1 MGDYMPTSLKGTKN
15 GLFITVVVMVFLF
28 FAQKGYGSQHVIS
41 EVLRIDNSTGLSS
54 QKVYSL
60 AEDASGAIWISTKS
74 GVDRY
79 NGRILKNY
87 SLESNSFYGD
97 RAGRIIRLY
106 HNEGDLYAYESTG
119 KIHKY
124 SPVYDSFIL
133 TSNLSDLSHG
143 DVVLN
148 KMLVNNDG
156 SKLYATNNGLFK
168 YVSDKDYRPILP
180 GSAVNDII
188 IAKGYLFAATSS
200 GLKFMR
206 NDHAVKDVG
215 LLKDTNIQSLYF
227 DEASDALYIG
237 AFNKGLYMLNLSD
250 FNVVQIHTTN
260 SLLQKPIRSIVKL
273 SPERLAIGID
283 GSGVLAYNAKDNSLT
298 TFVNTELAP
307 EFSFTGNGIYA
318 LLNDGNGNLWIG
330 SYTGGVTMVSL
341 SQSPIQIITHI
352 KDNPNSL
359 VNNNV
364 NYIIESTDGNIWY
377 ATDRGISI
385 YNPRTGIWRNSL
397 SGIVVVSLC
406 EDGNGNVLAGCYGD
420 GVYRM
425 DLSGNI
431 KGHWT
436 QSDGALSSNYIFAI
450 QTDCHGKIWV
460 GSPHGCLVA
469 LNSDGSLYH
478 RFEIDGVMSIS
489 VVDEKRIGV
498 ATGNGFYI
506 IDADTNSYNWYANFQ
521 EQSEHDVSAYI
532 IPMMFTKGTTVWL
545 GTEGGGL
552 NLYDYKNRKII
563 REIKM
568 SDGLPSNDIYG
579 LVHDDKGRLW
589 ASTGNGLAIIGDSTV
604 SSLNFINGIAREYNK
619 SSILRTS
626 NGDLIFGS
634 TAGAV
639 RLSPDKISVAE
650 YSAPLRIS
658 RFTIDGISE
667 EESAKIIP
675 ELFEMLQNRNIVLS
689 ASHNSFDVDFEAINI
704 DYRNDIAY
712 QYILEG
718 YDHDWSEMTMDG
730 TARFRNVPPGNY
742 TLKIKALRKSDGRVI
757 DETSIDITVEEP
769 WWNTIWAR
777 ICYLAIIAF
786 IIYFIIRY
794 KWYQLRKEHD
804 EDKIRFFINTAHDI
818 RTPLSLVMSPI
829 EELKTQNGLSEKA
842 KYLLDVAGA
851 NIRKL
856 NAVTAQLLDFEKIDS
871 RKAKVNIEPIN
882 LNYLLS
888 EELSCFNNVG
898 EKRGITLHLQVPD
911 EQVVVSADRH
921 LLELMLDNLMSNACK
936 YTNQGGK
943 VEVSLTAN
951 KSKAVIRI
959 TDNGIGIPEK
969 EQKNI
974 FTNVYRAENAR
985 ASQETGNGFGLLQV
999 KRIVEMLNGNI
1010 GFTSKENAGTTFTI
1024 SFKRIYDEPVIH
1036 WNPNN
1041 LNEALNEIRIPSPVV
1056 SAVSESKDETLLI
1069 VEDNDDLRNYLTA
1082 TFSVEYNVVSTIS
1095 AEDALRFLENH
1106 YPDIIISDVMMPG
1119 LQGDELCSMI
1129 KNNPD
1134 TAGIPV
1140 ILLTAKTTHDAIVN
1154 GIEKGAD
1161 DYIAKPFSLDILK
1174 SKVRGML
1181 HNRKRIREYLMRLAL
1196 MGAEGDVVE
1205 VKTIPQIVEEPTLT
1219 EGNRTSEMPASDKAF
1234 VDKAVDIIIANMS
1247 NTEFD
1252 IEHLCREMAMSRTL
1266 FFGRLKSLIGKA
1278 PQEFIRILKLERA
1291 AELLKQNMPVAEV
1304 AVVTGFANSK
1314 YFSTIFKKHFGVSPS
1329 KFCEQN

>member
-1 MGDYMPTSLKGTKN
+1 MTKYILSGAGLRKG
-15 GLFITVVVMVFLF
+15 LVIAISITALLILS
-28 FAQKGYGSQHVIS
+28 QKSHGTQHGIS
-41 EVLRIDNSTGLSS
+41 EVLRIDNASGLSS
-54 QKVYSL
+54 QKVYSFV
-60 AEDASGAIWISTKS
+60 EDGNGAIWISTKS

-79 NGRILKNY
+79 NGRILRNY
-87 SLESNSFYGD
+87 SLESNSFSGD

-106 HNEGDLYAYESTG
+106 LNAGDLYAYENTG
-119 KIHKY
+119 KVHRY
-124 SPVYDSFIL
+124 SPIYDSFTL
-133 TSNLSDLSHG
+133 ASNLSDFSQG

-156 SKLYATNNGLFK
+156 SILYATNGGLFR

-180 GSAVNDII
+180 GVEVNDII
-188 IAKGYLFAATSS
+188 VARDYLFVATSS
-200 GLKFMR
+200 GLMIMR
-206 NDHAVKDVG
+206 DEHTVKDVG
-215 LLKDTNIQSLYF
+215 SLRDVIIQSLHF
-227 DEASDALYIG
+227 DEADKAVYIG
-237 AFNKGLYMLNLSD
+237 AFNRGLYRLSLSD
-250 FNVVQIHTTN
+250 FRVTQIHATN
-260 SLLQKPIRSIVKL
+260 SLLYKPIRSIVNL

-283 GSGVLAYNAKDNSLT
+283 GSGVLAYNKRDNTLT
-298 TFVNTELAP
+298 PLVNTELAP

-318 LLNDGNGNLWIG
+318 LKNDSHGNLWIG
-330 SYTGGVTMVSL
+330 SYTGGVAMVDL
-341 SQSPIQIITHI
+341 SESPAQIITHI
-352 KDNPNSL
+352 KDDPNSL

-364 NYIIESTDGNIWY
+364 NHIIESSDGNIWY
-377 ATDRGISI
+377 ATDRGVSI
-385 YNPRTGIWRNSL
+385 FNPRSGKWESSL
-397 SGIVVVSLC
+397 SGLVIVSLC
-406 EDGNGNVLAGCYGD
+406 EDGNGNILAGCYGD
-420 GVYRM
+420 GVYIL
-425 DLSGNI
+425 DLSGAVR
-431 KGHWT
+431 GHWT
-436 QSDGALSSNYIFAI
+436 QNDGALSSNYIFAI
-450 QTDCHGKIWV
+450 QTDSRGRIWI
-460 GSPHGCLVA
+460 GSPHGPIVVLD
-469 LNSDGSLYH
+469 SDGSLYH
-478 RFEIDGVMSIS
+478 RFEIYGVMSVSIIDSKS
-489 VVDEKRIGV
+489 VGV

-506 IDADTNSYNWYANFQ
+506 IDTDTNSYNWYANFQ
-521 EQSEHDVSAYI
+521 EHTERDVSAYI
-532 IPMMFTKGTTVWL
+532 IPMAFSGDDTVWL

-552 NLYDYKNRKII
+552 YLYDYKNRKIL

-579 LVHDDKGRLW
+579 LVRDDKGRLW
-589 ASTGNGLAIIGDSTV
+589 ASTGNGLAVIGDSTV

-626 NGDLIFGS
+626 GGDLIFGS

-650 YSAPLRIS
+650 YSASLRIS
-658 RFTIDGISE
+658 GFTIEGISE
-667 EESAKIIP
+667 EKSAEMKP
-675 ELFEMLQNRNIVLS
+675 KLFEMLQKREIVLR
-689 ASHNSFDVDFEAINI
+689 ADQNSFDVDFEAINI

-718 YDHDWSEMTMDG
+718 YDHDWSDETMDG
-730 TARFRNVPPGNY
+730 TARFRNVPPGSY
-742 TLKIKALRKSDGRVI
+742 TLKIKALRKSDGHAI
-757 DETSIDITVEEP
+757 DETDIDITVREP

-786 IIYFIIRY
+786 VIYFIVRY

-829 EELKTQNGLSEKA
+829 EELKAESGLSEKA
-842 KYLLDVAGA
+842 HYLLDVAGS

-871 RKAKVNIEPIN
+871 RKAKVYIEPIN

-888 EELSCFNNVG
+888 EELSCFSNVA
-898 EKRGITLHLQVPD
+898 EKRGISLNLNVPED
-911 EQVVVSADRH
+911 QIVISADRH

-936 YTNQGGK
+936 YTNRGGR
-943 VEVSLTAN
+943 VEVSLTAS

-959 TDNGIGIPEK
+959 ADNGIGIPEK

-999 KRIVEMLNGNI
+999 RRIVEMLNGSI
-1010 GFTSKENAGTTFTI
+1010 GFTSKEQIGTTFTI
-1024 SFKRIYDEPVIH
+1024 SFKRIYEEAVVRWD
-1036 WNPNN
+1036 PNN
-1041 LNEALNEIRIPSPVV
+1041 LNEALNEIRIPMPVV
-1056 SAVSESKDETLLI
+1056 SSISETKNETLLI

-1082 TFSVEYNVVSTIS
+1082 TFSAEYNVVSTIS

-1119 LQGDELCSMI
+1119 IQGDELCSMI

-1134 TAGIPV
+1134 TSGIPV
-1140 ILLTAKTTHDAIVN
+1140 ILLTAKTTHEAIVN

-1181 HNRKRIREYLMRLAL
+1181 QNRRRIREYLMRLAL
-1196 MGAEGDVVE
+1196 SRADVDAVR
-1205 VKTIPQIVEEPTLT
+1205 KDMPEPTSAVGT
-1219 EGNRTSEMPASDKAF
+1219 VEAAEVDSEEMSASDKAF
-1234 VDKAVDIIIANMS
+1234 VDKTVDIIIENMS
-1247 NTEFD
+1247 DSDFD
-1252 IEHLCREMAMSRTL
+1252 IDRLCREMAMSRTL
-1266 FFGRLKSLIGKA
+1266 FFGRLKSLTGKA

-1291 AELLKQNMPVAEV
+1291 AELLKQKTPVAEV
-1304 AVVTGFANSK
+1304 ALMTGFANSK
-1314 YFSTIFKKHFGVSPS
+1314 YFSTVFKKHFGVSPS
-1329 KFCEQN
+1329 KYME

>member
-1 MGDYMPTSLKGTKN
+1 
-15 GLFITVVVMVFLF
+15 
-28 FAQKGYGSQHVIS
+28 
-41 EVLRIDNSTGLSS
+41 
-54 QKVYSL
+54 
-60 AEDASGAIWISTKS
+60 
-74 GVDRY
+74 
-79 NGRILKNY
+79 
-87 SLESNSFYGD
+87 
-97 RAGRIIRLY
+97 
-106 HNEGDLYAYESTG
+106 
-119 KIHKY
+119 
-124 SPVYDSFIL
+124 
-133 TSNLSDLSHG
+133 
-143 DVVLN
+143 
-148 KMLVNNDG
+148 
-156 SKLYATNNGLFK
+156 
-168 YVSDKDYRPILP
+168 
-180 GSAVNDII
+180 
-188 IAKGYLFAATSS
+188 
-200 GLKFMR
+200 
-206 NDHAVKDVG
+206 
-215 LLKDTNIQSLYF
+215 
-227 DEASDALYIG
+227 
-237 AFNKGLYMLNLSD
+237 
-250 FNVVQIHTTN
+250 
-260 SLLQKPIRSIVKL
+260 
-273 SPERLAIGID
+273 
-283 GSGVLAYNAKDNSLT
+283 
-298 TFVNTELAP
+298 
-307 EFSFTGNGIYA
+307 
-318 LLNDGNGNLWIG
+318 
-330 SYTGGVTMVSL
+330 
-341 SQSPIQIITHI
+341 
-352 KDNPNSL
+352 
-359 VNNNV
+359 
-364 NYIIESTDGNIWY
+364 IWY

-385 YNPRTGIWRNSL
+385 YNPRTGIWSNSL

-406 EDGNGNVLAGCYGD
+406 KDGNGNVLAGCYGD
-420 GVYRM
+420 GVYRLN
-425 DLSGNI
+425 LSGNI
-431 KGHWT
+431 KDHWT
-436 QSDGALSSNYIFAI
+436 QNDGALSSNYIFAI
-450 QTDCHGKIWV
+450 KTDSRGKIWV
-460 GSPHGCLVA
+460 GSPHGSLVA
-469 LNSDGSLYH
+469 LNDDGSLYH
-478 RFEIDGVMSIS
+478 RFEINGVMSINVIDSKS
-489 VVDEKRIGV
+489 VGV

-506 IDADTNSYNWYANFQ
+506 IDADTNSYNWFANFQ
-521 EQSEHDVSAYI
+521 EQSERDVSAYI
-532 IPMMFTKGTTVWL
+532 IPMMFLNDNTVWL

-552 NLYDYKNRKII
+552 NIYDYKNRKII
-563 REIKM
+563 REVKM

-579 LVHDDKGRLW
+579 LVRDDKGRLW

-604 SSLNFINGIAREYNK
+604 SSLNFINGIAKEYNK
-619 SSILRTS
+619 SSILRSS

-634 TAGAV
+634 TAGVV
-639 RLSPDKISVAE
+639 RLSPDKIIVAN

-667 EESAKIIP
+667 DESAEIIP
-675 ELFEMLQNRNIVLS
+675 NLFEMLQNRNIVLS
-689 ASHNSFDVDFEAINI
+689 ASQNSFDVDFEAINI

-718 YDHDWSEMTMDG
+718 YDHDWSEMNMDG

-742 TLKIKALRKSDGRVI
+742 TLKIKVLRKSDGRAL
-757 DETSIDITVEEP
+757 DETAIDITVKEP
-769 WWNTIWAR
+769 WWNTMWAR
-777 ICYLAIIAF
+777 LCYLAIIAF
-786 IIYFIIRY
+786 VIYFIVRY

-829 EELKTQNGLSEKA
+829 EELKAQDCLSDKA
-842 KYLLDVAGA
+842 QYLLGVAGA

-888 EELSCFNNVG
+888 EELSCFSNVG
-898 EKRGITLHLQVPD
+898 EKRGITLHLNVPD
-911 EQVVVSADRH
+911 EQVVISADRH

-951 KSKAVIRI
+951 RSKAII
-959 TDNGIGIPEK
+959 KIADNGIGIPEK

-1010 GFTSKENAGTTFTI
+1010 GFSSKENAGTTFTI

-1041 LNEALNEIRIPSPVV
+1041 LNEALNEIRIPSPVI
-1056 SAVSESKDETLLI
+1056 SAITENKDETLLI

-1082 TFSVEYNVVSTIS
+1082 TFSAEYNVVSTIS

-1119 LQGDELCSMI
+1119 IQGDELCSMI

-1181 HNRKRIREYLMRLAL
+1181 HNRKRIREYLIRLAL
-1196 MGAEGDVVE
+1196 MRAEGDASE
-1205 VKTIPQIVEEPTLT
+1205 VKTITPTVEEPALT
-1219 EGNRTSEMPASDKAF
+1219 EDNRTSEMPASDKAF

-1247 NTEFD
+1247 NPEFD
-1252 IEHLCREMAMSRTL
+1252 IEQLCREMAMSRTL
-1266 FFGRLKSLIGKA
+1266 FFGRLKSLTGKA

-1291 AELLKQNMPVAEV
+1291 AELLKQKTPVTEV
-1304 AVVTGFANSK
+1304 AVMTGFANSK
-1314 YFSTIFKKHFGVSPS
+1314 YFSTVFKKHFGVSPS
-1329 KFCEQN
+1329 KFCGQN

>member
-1 MGDYMPTSLKGTKN
+1 MGDYTPTSLKSTKN

-28 FAQKGYGSQHVIS
+28 LAQKGYGSQHVIS

-87 SLESNSFYGD
+87 SLEGDSFYGD

-156 SKLYATNNGLFK
+156 SILYATNNGLFK

-206 NDHAVKDVG
+206 NDHAVKDIG
-215 LLKDTNIQSLYF
+215 LLKDTKIQSLYF
-227 DEASDALYIG
+227 DEENDALYIG
-237 AFNKGLYMLNLSD
+237 AFNKGLYKLDLSD
-250 FNVVQIHTTN
+250 FSVAQIHATN
-260 SLLQKPIRSIVKL
+260 SMLHKPIRSIVKL

-283 GSGVLAYNAKDNSLT
+283 GSGVLAYNVKANSLA

-318 LLNDGNGNLWIG
+318 LLSNGHGNLWIG

-436 QSDGALSSNYIFAI
+436 QSYGALSSNYIFAI

-545 GTEGGGL
+545 GTESGGL

-579 LVHDDKGRLW
+579 LVYDDKGRLW

-786 IIYFIIRY
+786 IIYF
-794 KWYQLRKEHD
+794 K
-804 EDKIRFFINTAHDI
+804 
-818 RTPLSLVMSPI
+818 
-829 EELKTQNGLSEKA
+829 
-842 KYLLDVAGA
+842 
-851 NIRKL
+851 
-856 NAVTAQLLDFEKIDS
+856 
-871 RKAKVNIEPIN
+871 
-882 LNYLLS
+882 
-888 EELSCFNNVG
+888 
-898 EKRGITLHLQVPD
+898 
-911 EQVVVSADRH
+911 
-921 LLELMLDNLMSNACK
+921 
-936 YTNQGGK
+936 
-943 VEVSLTAN
+943 
-951 KSKAVIRI
+951 
-959 TDNGIGIPEK
+959 
-969 EQKNI
+969 
-974 FTNVYRAENAR
+974 
-985 ASQETGNGFGLLQV
+985 
-999 KRIVEMLNGNI
+999 
-1010 GFTSKENAGTTFTI
+1010 
-1024 SFKRIYDEPVIH
+1024 
-1036 WNPNN
+1036 
-1041 LNEALNEIRIPSPVV
+1041 
-1056 SAVSESKDETLLI
+1056 
-1069 VEDNDDLRNYLTA
+1069 
-1082 TFSVEYNVVSTIS
+1082 
-1095 AEDALRFLENH
+1095 DALRFLENH

-1119 LQGDELCSMI
+1119 IQGDELCSMI

-1196 MGAEGDVVE
+1196 MRAEGDVVE

-1266 FFGRLKSLIGKA
+1266 FFGRLKSLTGKA
-1278 PQEFIRILKLERA
+1278 PQEFIRVLKLERA
-1291 AELLKQNMPVAEV
+1291 AELLKQKTPVAEV
-1304 AVVTGFANSK
+1304 AVMTGFANSK
-1314 YFSTIFKKHFGVSPS
+1314 YFSTVFKKHFGVSPS

>member
-1 MGDYMPTSLKGTKN
+1 MGDYTPTSLKSTKN

-28 FAQKGYGSQHVIS
+28 LAQKGYGSQHVIS

-156 SKLYATNNGLFK
+156 SILYATNNGLFK

-206 NDHAVKDVG
+206 NDHAVKDIG
-215 LLKDTNIQSLYF
+215 LLKDTKIQSLYF
-227 DEASDALYIG
+227 DEENDALYIG
-237 AFNKGLYMLNLSD
+237 AFNKGLYKLDLSD
-250 FNVVQIHTTN
+250 FSVAQIHATN
-260 SLLQKPIRSIVKL
+260 SMLHKPIRSIVKL

-283 GSGVLAYNAKDNSLT
+283 GSGVLAYNVKANSLA

-318 LLNDGNGNLWIG
+318 LLSNGHGNLWIG

-436 QSDGALSSNYIFAI
+436 QSYGALSSNYIFAI

-532 IPMMFTKGTTVWL
+532 IPMMFSKGTTVWL

-579 LVHDDKGRLW
+579 LVYDDKGRLW

-786 IIYFIIRY
+786 IIYF
-794 KWYQLRKEHD
+794 K
-804 EDKIRFFINTAHDI
+804 
-818 RTPLSLVMSPI
+818 
-829 EELKTQNGLSEKA
+829 
-842 KYLLDVAGA
+842 
-851 NIRKL
+851 
-856 NAVTAQLLDFEKIDS
+856 
-871 RKAKVNIEPIN
+871 
-882 LNYLLS
+882 
-888 EELSCFNNVG
+888 
-898 EKRGITLHLQVPD
+898 
-911 EQVVVSADRH
+911 
-921 LLELMLDNLMSNACK
+921 
-936 YTNQGGK
+936 
-943 VEVSLTAN
+943 
-951 KSKAVIRI
+951 
-959 TDNGIGIPEK
+959 
-969 EQKNI
+969 
-974 FTNVYRAENAR
+974 
-985 ASQETGNGFGLLQV
+985 
-999 KRIVEMLNGNI
+999 
-1010 GFTSKENAGTTFTI
+1010 
-1024 SFKRIYDEPVIH
+1024 
-1036 WNPNN
+1036 
-1041 LNEALNEIRIPSPVV
+1041 
-1056 SAVSESKDETLLI
+1056 
-1069 VEDNDDLRNYLTA
+1069 
-1082 TFSVEYNVVSTIS
+1082 
-1095 AEDALRFLENH
+1095 DALRFLENH

-1119 LQGDELCSMI
+1119 IQGDELCSMI

-1196 MGAEGDVVE
+1196 TRAEGDVVE

-1266 FFGRLKSLIGKA
+1266 FFGRLKSLTGKA
-1278 PQEFIRILKLERA
+1278 PQEFIRVLKLERA
-1291 AELLKQNMPVAEV
+1291 AELLKQKTPVAEV
-1304 AVVTGFANSK
+1304 AVMTGFANSK
-1314 YFSTIFKKHFGVSPS
+1314 YFSTVFKKHFGVSPS

>member
-1 MGDYMPTSLKGTKN
+1 
-15 GLFITVVVMVFLF
+15 
-28 FAQKGYGSQHVIS
+28 
-41 EVLRIDNSTGLSS
+41 
-54 QKVYSL
+54 
-60 AEDASGAIWISTKS
+60 
-74 GVDRY
+74 
-79 NGRILKNY
+79 
-87 SLESNSFYGD
+87 
-97 RAGRIIRLY
+97 
-106 HNEGDLYAYESTG
+106 
-119 KIHKY
+119 
-124 SPVYDSFIL
+124 
-133 TSNLSDLSHG
+133 
-143 DVVLN
+143 
-148 KMLVNNDG
+148 
-156 SKLYATNNGLFK
+156 
-168 YVSDKDYRPILP
+168 
-180 GSAVNDII
+180 
-188 IAKGYLFAATSS
+188 
-200 GLKFMR
+200 
-206 NDHAVKDVG
+206 
-215 LLKDTNIQSLYF
+215 
-227 DEASDALYIG
+227 
-237 AFNKGLYMLNLSD
+237 
-250 FNVVQIHTTN
+250 
-260 SLLQKPIRSIVKL
+260 
-273 SPERLAIGID
+273 
-283 GSGVLAYNAKDNSLT
+283 
-298 TFVNTELAP
+298 
-307 EFSFTGNGIYA
+307 
-318 LLNDGNGNLWIG
+318 
-330 SYTGGVTMVSL
+330 
-341 SQSPIQIITHI
+341 
-352 KDNPNSL
+352 
-359 VNNNV
+359 
-364 NYIIESTDGNIWY
+364 
-377 ATDRGISI
+377 
-385 YNPRTGIWRNSL
+385 
-397 SGIVVVSLC
+397 
-406 EDGNGNVLAGCYGD
+406 
-420 GVYRM
+420 
-425 DLSGNI
+425 
-431 KGHWT
+431 
-436 QSDGALSSNYIFAI
+436 
-450 QTDCHGKIWV
+450 
-460 GSPHGCLVA
+460 
-469 LNSDGSLYH
+469 
-478 RFEIDGVMSIS
+478 
-489 VVDEKRIGV
+489 
-498 ATGNGFYI
+498 
-506 IDADTNSYNWYANFQ
+506 
-521 EQSEHDVSAYI
+521 
-532 IPMMFTKGTTVWL
+532 
-545 GTEGGGL
+545 
-552 NLYDYKNRKII
+552 
-563 REIKM
+563 
-568 SDGLPSNDIYG
+568 
-579 LVHDDKGRLW
+579 
-589 ASTGNGLAIIGDSTV
+589 
-604 SSLNFINGIAREYNK
+604 
-619 SSILRTS
+619 
-626 NGDLIFGS
+626 
-634 TAGAV
+634 
-639 RLSPDKISVAE
+639 
-650 YSAPLRIS
+650 
-658 RFTIDGISE
+658 
-667 EESAKIIP
+667 
-675 ELFEMLQNRNIVLS
+675 
-689 ASHNSFDVDFEAINI
+689 
-704 DYRNDIAY
+704 
-712 QYILEG
+712 
-718 YDHDWSEMTMDG
+718 MDG

-1196 MGAEGDVVE
+1196 TRAEGDVVE
-1205 VKTIPQIVEEPTLT
+1205 VKTIPQTVEEPTLT

-1266 FFGRLKSLIGKA
+1266 FFGRLKSLTGKA

>member
-1 MGDYMPTSLKGTKN
+1 MKAICMPT
-15 GLFITVVVMVFLF
+15 
-28 FAQKGYGSQHVIS
+28 
-41 EVLRIDNSTGLSS
+41 
-54 QKVYSL
+54 KVQ
-60 AEDASGAIWISTKS
+60 AKFT
-74 GVDRY
+74 
-79 NGRILKNY
+79 N
-87 SLESNSFYGD
+87 
-97 RAGRIIRLY
+97 
-106 HNEGDLYAYESTG
+106 
-119 KIHKY
+119 
-124 SPVYDSFIL
+124 DSFIL

-156 SKLYATNNGLFK
+156 SILYATNNGLFK

-206 NDHAVKDVG
+206 NDHAVKDIG
-215 LLKDTNIQSLYF
+215 LLKDTKIQSLYF
-227 DEASDALYIG
+227 DEENDALYIG
-237 AFNKGLYMLNLSD
+237 AFNKGLYKLDLSD
-250 FNVVQIHTTN
+250 FSVAQIHATN
-260 SLLQKPIRSIVKL
+260 SMLHKPIRSIVKL

-283 GSGVLAYNAKDNSLT
+283 GSGVLAYNVKANSLA

-318 LLNDGNGNLWIG
+318 LLSNGHGNLWIG

-436 QSDGALSSNYIFAI
+436 QSYGALSSNYIFAI

-545 GTEGGGL
+545 GTESGGL

-579 LVHDDKGRLW
+579 LVYDDKGRLW

-712 QYILEG
+712 HYILEG

-786 IIYFIIRY
+786 IIYF
-794 KWYQLRKEHD
+794 K
-804 EDKIRFFINTAHDI
+804 
-818 RTPLSLVMSPI
+818 
-829 EELKTQNGLSEKA
+829 
-842 KYLLDVAGA
+842 
-851 NIRKL
+851 
-856 NAVTAQLLDFEKIDS
+856 
-871 RKAKVNIEPIN
+871 
-882 LNYLLS
+882 
-888 EELSCFNNVG
+888 
-898 EKRGITLHLQVPD
+898 
-911 EQVVVSADRH
+911 
-921 LLELMLDNLMSNACK
+921 
-936 YTNQGGK
+936 
-943 VEVSLTAN
+943 
-951 KSKAVIRI
+951 
-959 TDNGIGIPEK
+959 
-969 EQKNI
+969 
-974 FTNVYRAENAR
+974 
-985 ASQETGNGFGLLQV
+985 
-999 KRIVEMLNGNI
+999 
-1010 GFTSKENAGTTFTI
+1010 
-1024 SFKRIYDEPVIH
+1024 
-1036 WNPNN
+1036 
-1041 LNEALNEIRIPSPVV
+1041 
-1056 SAVSESKDETLLI
+1056 
-1069 VEDNDDLRNYLTA
+1069 
-1082 TFSVEYNVVSTIS
+1082 
-1095 AEDALRFLENH
+1095 DALRFLENH

-1119 LQGDELCSMI
+1119 IQGDELCSMI

-1196 MGAEGDVVE
+1196 MRAEGDVVE

-1266 FFGRLKSLIGKA
+1266 FFGRLKSLTGKA
-1278 PQEFIRILKLERA
+1278 PQEFIRVLKLERA
-1291 AELLKQNMPVAEV
+1291 AELLKQKTPVAEV
-1304 AVVTGFANSK
+1304 AVMTGFANSK
-1314 YFSTIFKKHFGVSPS
+1314 YFSTVFKKHFGVSPS

>member
-1 MGDYMPTSLKGTKN
+1 MGNYTPTSSKRIMN
-15 GLFITVVVMVFLF
+15 RLFYAVVVMAFLF
-28 FAQKGYGSQHVIS
+28 LAQKGYGSQYAIS

-60 AEDASGAIWISTKS
+60 AEDSSGAIWISTKS

-87 SLESNSFYGD
+87 PLESNSFYGD

-106 HNEGDLYAYESTG
+106 LNNGNLYAYESSG
-119 KIHKY
+119 KVHKY
-124 SPVYDSFIL
+124 SPVYDSFVL

-148 KMLVNNDG
+148 KMLVNSDG
-156 SKLYATNNGLFK
+156 SILYATNDGLFK
-168 YVSDKDYRPILP
+168 YVSDNDYRPILP
-180 GSAVNDII
+180 GAVVNDII

-200 GLKFMR
+200 GLKIMH

-215 LLKDTNIQSLYF
+215 LLKETNIQSLYF
-227 DEASDALYIG
+227 DDGNDALYIG
-237 AFNKGLYMLNLSD
+237 AFNKGLYKLDLSD
-250 FNVVQIHTTN
+250 FSVDQIHAEN
-260 SLLQKPIRSIVKL
+260 SLLQKPIRSIVNL
-273 SPERLAIGID
+273 SPEQLAIGID
-283 GSGVLAYNAKDNSLT
+283 GSGVLAYNTRDNSLT
-298 TFVNTELAP
+298 ALVNTELAP

-341 SQSPIQIITHI
+341 SPSPVQIITHF
-352 KDNPNSL
+352 KDNHNSL
-359 VNNNV
+359 VNNDV
-364 NYIIESTDGNIWY
+364 NYIIESSDGNIWY

-385 YNPRTGIWRNSL
+385 YNPRTGLWRNSL

-406 EDGNGNVLAGCYGD
+406 EDGHGNILAGCYGD
-420 GVYRM
+420 GVYRLDM
-425 DLSGNI
+425 SGNI
-431 KGHWT
+431 KCHWT
-436 QSDGALSSNYIFAI
+436 QNEGALSSNYIFAI
-450 QTDCHGKIWV
+450 QTDNRGKIWV
-460 GSPHGCLVA
+460 GSPHGLLA
-469 LNSDGSLYH
+469 SLNSDGSLCH
-478 RFEIDGVMSIS
+478 RFEINGVMSINVIDNKS
-489 VVDEKRIGV
+489 IGV

-521 EQSEHDVSAYI
+521 EQSERDISAYI
-532 IPMMFTKGTTVWL
+532 IPMMFTTDSTVWL

-579 LVHDDKGRLW
+579 LVRDDKGRLW
-589 ASTGNGLAIIGDSTV
+589 ASTGNGLAIISDSAV
-604 SSLNFINGIAREYNK
+604 SSLNFISGIAREYNK
-619 SSILRTS
+619 SSILRVS

-639 RLSPDKISVAE
+639 RLLPDKISVAE

-658 RFTIDGISE
+658 RFSIDGISE
-667 EESAKIIP
+667 EVSAKIQP
-675 ELFEMLQNRNIVLS
+675 ELFEMLQNREIVLS
-689 ASHNSFDVDFEAINI
+689 ASQNSFDVDFEAINI
-704 DYRNDIAY
+704 GYRNDIAY

-718 YDHDWSEMTMDG
+718 YDHDWSEMTMNG
-730 TARFRNVPPGNY
+730 TARFPNVPPGSY
-742 TLKIKALRKSDGRVI
+742 TLKIKALRKSDGRAL
-757 DETSIDITVEEP
+757 DEVTIGITVKEP

-777 ICYLAIIAF
+777 ICYLAILAF
-786 IIYFIIRY
+786 VIYFIIRY

-829 EELKTQNGLSEKA
+829 EELKAQDGLSDKA
-842 KYLLDVAGA
+842 QYLLGVAGA

-888 EELSCFNNVG
+888 EELSCFSNVG
-898 EKRGITLHLQVPD
+898 EKRGISLCLNVPD
-911 EQVVVSADRH
+911 EQVVISADRH

-936 YTNQGGK
+936 YTNRGGN
-943 VEVSLTAN
+943 VEVSLTAS
-951 KSKAVIRI
+951 KSKATIKVSD
-959 TDNGIGIPEK
+959 TGIGIPEK

-974 FTNVYRAENAR
+974 FTNIYRAENAR

-999 KRIVEMLNGNI
+999 KRIVELLNGNI
-1010 GFTSKENAGTTFTI
+1010 SFTSKENAGTTFTI

-1041 LNEALNEIRIPSPVV
+1041 LNEALNEIRIPSHVV
-1056 SAVSESKDETLLI
+1056 SAVSEKKDETLLI

-1082 TFSVEYNVVSTIS
+1082 TFSAEYNVVSTIS

-1119 LQGDELCSMI
+1119 IQGDELCSII

-1140 ILLTAKTTHDAIVN
+1140 IMLTAKTTHDAIVS

-1196 MGAEGDVVE
+1196 MRAEGEDVE
-1205 VKTIPQIVEEPTLT
+1205 AKTNTSTEEEHAEDNQI
-1219 EGNRTSEMPASDKAF
+1219 SEMPASDRVF
-1234 VDKAVDIIIANMS
+1234 VDNVVDIIIANMS
-1247 NTEFD
+1247 NSEFD

-1266 FFGRLKSLIGKA
+1266 FFGRLKSVTGKA
-1278 PQEFIRILKLERA
+1278 PQEFIRFLKLERA
-1291 AELLKQNMPVAEV
+1291 AELLKQKTPVAEV
-1304 AVVTGFANSK
+1304 AVMTGFANSK
-1314 YFSTIFKKHFGVSPS
+1314 YFSTVFKKHFGVSPS
-1329 KFCEQN
+1329 RFGETD

>member
-1 MGDYMPTSLKGTKN
+1 MGDYTPTSLKSTKN

-28 FAQKGYGSQHVIS
+28 LAQKGYGSQHVIS

-87 SLESNSFYGD
+87 SLEGDSFYGD
-97 RAGRIIRLY
+97 RAGRIIQLY
-106 HNEGDLYAYESTG
+106 LNEGDLYAYESTG

-124 SPVYDSFIL
+124 TPVYDSFIL
-133 TSNLSDLSHG
+133 TSNLSNLSHS

-148 KMLVNNDG
+148 KMLVSSDD
-156 SKLYATNNGLFK
+156 SILYATNDGLFK

-180 GSAVNDII
+180 GAAVNDII

-200 GLKFMR
+200 GLKIMR
-206 NDHAVKDVG
+206 DDHAVKDVG
-215 LLKDTNIQSLYF
+215 LLKDTKIQSLYF
-227 DEASDALYIG
+227 DEENDALYIG
-237 AFNKGLYMLNLSD
+237 AFNKGLYKLDLSD
-250 FNVVQIHTTN
+250 FSVAQIHTTN
-260 SLLQKPIRSIVKL
+260 SLLHKPIRSIVKL

-283 GSGVLAYNAKDNSLT
+283 GSGVLAYNVKANSLA

-318 LLNDGNGNLWIG
+318 LLNDGHGNLWIG

-650 YSAPLRIS
+650 HSAPLRIS

-667 EESAKIIP
+667 EMSAKIIP

-786 IIYFIIRY
+786 
-794 KWYQLRKEHD
+794 K
-804 EDKIRFFINTAHDI
+804 
-818 RTPLSLVMSPI
+818 
-829 EELKTQNGLSEKA
+829 
-842 KYLLDVAGA
+842 
-851 NIRKL
+851 
-856 NAVTAQLLDFEKIDS
+856 
-871 RKAKVNIEPIN
+871 
-882 LNYLLS
+882 
-888 EELSCFNNVG
+888 
-898 EKRGITLHLQVPD
+898 
-911 EQVVVSADRH
+911 
-921 LLELMLDNLMSNACK
+921 
-936 YTNQGGK
+936 
-943 VEVSLTAN
+943 
-951 KSKAVIRI
+951 
-959 TDNGIGIPEK
+959 
-969 EQKNI
+969 
-974 FTNVYRAENAR
+974 
-985 ASQETGNGFGLLQV
+985 
-999 KRIVEMLNGNI
+999 
-1010 GFTSKENAGTTFTI
+1010 
-1024 SFKRIYDEPVIH
+1024 
-1036 WNPNN
+1036 
-1041 LNEALNEIRIPSPVV
+1041 
-1056 SAVSESKDETLLI
+1056 
-1069 VEDNDDLRNYLTA
+1069 
-1082 TFSVEYNVVSTIS
+1082 
-1095 AEDALRFLENH
+1095 
-1106 YPDIIISDVMMPG
+1106 
-1119 LQGDELCSMI
+1119 
-1129 KNNPD
+1129 
-1134 TAGIPV
+1134 
-1140 ILLTAKTTHDAIVN
+1140 
-1154 GIEKGAD
+1154 
-1161 DYIAKPFSLDILK
+1161 
-1174 SKVRGML
+1174 
-1181 HNRKRIREYLMRLAL
+1181 
-1196 MGAEGDVVE
+1196 
-1205 VKTIPQIVEEPTLT
+1205 
-1219 EGNRTSEMPASDKAF
+1219 
-1234 VDKAVDIIIANMS
+1234 
-1247 NTEFD
+1247 
-1252 IEHLCREMAMSRTL
+1252 
-1266 FFGRLKSLIGKA
+1266 
-1278 PQEFIRILKLERA
+1278 
-1291 AELLKQNMPVAEV
+1291 
-1304 AVVTGFANSK
+1304 
-1314 YFSTIFKKHFGVSPS
+1314 
-1329 KFCEQN
+1329 

>member
-1 MGDYMPTSLKGTKN
+1 
-15 GLFITVVVMVFLF
+15 MVFLF
-28 FAQKGYGSQHVIS
+28 LAQKGYGNQRVIS
-41 EVLRIDNSTGLSS
+41 EVLRIDNATGLSS
-54 QKVYSL
+54 QKVYSI
-60 AEDASGAIWISTKS
+60 AEDENGAIWVSTKS
-74 GVDRY
+74 GVDRF
-79 NGRILKNY
+79 NGRVLKNY

-106 HNEGDLYAYESTG
+106 LNKGDLYAYENTG
-119 KIHKY
+119 KVHIY
-124 SPVYDSFIL
+124 SPIYDSFIL

-148 KMLVNNDG
+148 KMLVNSDG
-156 SKLYATNNGLFK
+156 SILYATNDGLFK

-180 GSAVNDII
+180 GAAVNDII

-200 GLKFMR
+200 GLKIMR
-206 NDHAVKDVG
+206 NDHAVKDVE

-227 DEASDALYIG
+227 DEGNNTLYIG
-237 AFNKGLYMLNLSD
+237 AFNKGLYQFDMSD
-250 FNVVQIHTTN
+250 FSVDQIHPTN
-260 SLLQKPIRSIVKL
+260 TLLQKPIRSIVKL
-273 SPERLAIGID
+273 SPERLAIGVD
-283 GSGVLAYNAKDNSLT
+283 GSGVLVYNIPDNSLT
-298 TFVNTELAP
+298 ALVNTELAP

-318 LLNDGNGNLWIG
+318 LLNDDHGNLWIG

-341 SQSPIQIITHI
+341 SQSPVQIITHV

-364 NYIIESTDGNIWY
+364 NYIIESSDGNIWY

-385 YNPRTGIWRNSL
+385 YNPRTGTWRNSL
-397 SGIVVVSLC
+397 SGVVVVSLC
-406 EDGNGNVLAGCYGD
+406 ESGNRNVLAGCYGD

-450 QTDCHGKIWV
+450 QTDCRGKIWV
-460 GSPHGCLVA
+460 GSPHGSLVA

-478 RFEIDGVMSIS
+478 RFEINGVMSIDVIDKKS
-489 VVDEKRIGV
+489 IGV

-521 EQSEHDVSAYI
+521 ELSEHDVSAYI
-532 IPMMFTKGTTVWL
+532 IPMMFLNNNTVWL

-552 NLYDYKNRKII
+552 NLYDYKKRKII
-563 REIKM
+563 REVKM

-579 LVHDDKGRLW
+579 LVRDEKGRLW

-604 SSLNFINGIAREYNK
+604 SSLNFISGIAREYNK

-626 NGDLIFGS
+626 DGELIFGS

-639 RLSPDKISVAE
+639 RLLPDKISVAE

-658 RFTIDGISE
+658 RFAIDGISD
-667 EESAKIIP
+667 EESAEIKP

-689 ASHNSFDVDFEAINI
+689 ASQNSFDVDFEAINI

-718 YDHDWSEMTMDG
+718 YDNDWSEMTMDG
-730 TARFRNVPPGNY
+730 TARFRNVPPGDY
-742 TLKIKALRKSDGRVI
+742 HLAIRALRKSDGRVI
-757 DETSIDITVEEP
+757 DETGIDITVKKP
-769 WWNTIWAR
+769 WWNTIWAN
-777 ICYLAIIAF
+777 IFYLAIIVF
-786 IIYFIIRY
+786 VIYFIMRY

-829 EELKTQNGLSEKA
+829 EELRTESGLSEKA
-842 KYLLDVAGA
+842 QYLLNVAGS

-856 NAVTAQLLDFEKIDS
+856 NAVTSQLLDFEKIDS

-888 EELSCFNNVG
+888 EELSCFSNVG
-898 EKRGITLHLQVPD
+898 EKRGITLHLNVPD
-911 EQVVVSADRH
+911 EQVVISADRH

-936 YTNQGGK
+936 YTNRGGR
-943 VEVSLTAN
+943 VEVSLTAG
-951 KSKAVIRI
+951 KSKATIKI
-959 TDNGIGIPEK
+959 ADTGIGIPLK

-999 KRIVEMLNGNI
+999 KRIVEMLKGNI

-1041 LNEALNEIRIPSPVV
+1041 LNEALNEIRIPTPVV
-1056 SAVSESKDETLLI
+1056 SSISENKDNTLLI

-1082 TFSVEYNVVSTIS
+1082 TFSAEYNVVSTIS

-1119 LQGDELCSMI
+1119 IQGDELCSII

-1134 TAGIPV
+1134 TASIPV
-1140 ILLTAKTTHDAIVN
+1140 ILLTAKATHDAIVN

-1196 MGAEGDVVE
+1196 MRAEGEAAE
-1205 VKTIPQIVEEPTLT
+1205 VKTITLPTEESA
-1219 EGNRTSEMPASDKAF
+1219 GSNQSNEMPASDKAF
-1234 VDKAVDIIIANMS
+1234 VDKVVDIIIANMS
-1247 NTEFD
+1247 NPEFD
-1252 IEHLCREMAMSRTL
+1252 IEQLCREMAMSRTL
-1266 FFGRLKSLIGKA
+1266 FFGRLKSLTGKA
-1278 PQEFIRILKLERA
+1278 PQDFIRILKLERA
-1291 AELLKQNMPVAEV
+1291 AELLKQKMPVAEV
-1304 AVVTGFANSK
+1304 AVMTGFANSK
-1314 YFSTIFKKHFGVSPS
+1314 YFSTVFKKHFGISPS
-1329 KFCEQN
+1329 KFCEGN

>member
-1 MGDYMPTSLKGTKN
+1 MGDYTPTSLKSTKN

-28 FAQKGYGSQHVIS
+28 LAQKGYGSQHVIS

-87 SLESNSFYGD
+87 SLEGDSFYGD

-156 SKLYATNNGLFK
+156 SILYATNNGLFK

-206 NDHAVKDVG
+206 NDHAVKDIG
-215 LLKDTNIQSLYF
+215 LLKDTKIQSLYF
-227 DEASDALYIG
+227 DEENDALYIG
-237 AFNKGLYMLNLSD
+237 AFNKGLYKLDLSD
-250 FNVVQIHTTN
+250 FSVAQIHATN
-260 SLLQKPIRSIVKL
+260 SMLHKPIRSIVKL

-283 GSGVLAYNAKDNSLT
+283 GSGVLAYNVKANSLA

-318 LLNDGNGNLWIG
+318 LLSNGHGNLWIG

-545 GTEGGGL
+545 GTESGGL

-675 ELFEMLQNRNIVLS
+675 ELFEMLQNRNIELS

-786 IIYFIIRY
+786 IIYF
-794 KWYQLRKEHD
+794 K
-804 EDKIRFFINTAHDI
+804 
-818 RTPLSLVMSPI
+818 
-829 EELKTQNGLSEKA
+829 
-842 KYLLDVAGA
+842 
-851 NIRKL
+851 
-856 NAVTAQLLDFEKIDS
+856 
-871 RKAKVNIEPIN
+871 
-882 LNYLLS
+882 
-888 EELSCFNNVG
+888 
-898 EKRGITLHLQVPD
+898 
-911 EQVVVSADRH
+911 
-921 LLELMLDNLMSNACK
+921 
-936 YTNQGGK
+936 
-943 VEVSLTAN
+943 
-951 KSKAVIRI
+951 
-959 TDNGIGIPEK
+959 
-969 EQKNI
+969 
-974 FTNVYRAENAR
+974 
-985 ASQETGNGFGLLQV
+985 
-999 KRIVEMLNGNI
+999 
-1010 GFTSKENAGTTFTI
+1010 
-1024 SFKRIYDEPVIH
+1024 
-1036 WNPNN
+1036 
-1041 LNEALNEIRIPSPVV
+1041 
-1056 SAVSESKDETLLI
+1056 
-1069 VEDNDDLRNYLTA
+1069 
-1082 TFSVEYNVVSTIS
+1082 
-1095 AEDALRFLENH
+1095 DALRFLENH

-1119 LQGDELCSMI
+1119 IQGDELCSMI

-1196 MGAEGDVVE
+1196 TRAEGDVVE
-1205 VKTIPQIVEEPTLT
+1205 VKTIPQTVEEPTLT

-1266 FFGRLKSLIGKA
+1266 FFGRLKSLTGKA
-1278 PQEFIRILKLERA
+1278 PQEFIRVLKLERA
-1291 AELLKQNMPVAEV
+1291 AELLKQKTPVAEV
-1304 AVVTGFANSK
+1304 AVMTGFANSK
-1314 YFSTIFKKHFGVSPS
+1314 YFSTVFKKHFGVSPS

>member
-1 MGDYMPTSLKGTKN
+1 MGDYTPTSLKSTKN

-28 FAQKGYGSQHVIS
+28 LAQKGYGSQHVIS

-87 SLESNSFYGD
+87 SLEGDSFYGD

-156 SKLYATNNGLFK
+156 SILYATNNGLFK

-206 NDHAVKDVG
+206 NDHAVKDIG
-215 LLKDTNIQSLYF
+215 LLKDTKIQSLYF
-227 DEASDALYIG
+227 DEENDALYIG
-237 AFNKGLYMLNLSD
+237 AFNKGLYKLDLSD
-250 FNVVQIHTTN
+250 FSVAQIHATN
-260 SLLQKPIRSIVKL
+260 SMLHKPIRSIVKL

-283 GSGVLAYNAKDNSLT
+283 GSGVLAYNVKANSLA

-318 LLNDGNGNLWIG
+318 LLSNGHGNLWIG

-545 GTEGGGL
+545 GTESGGL

-579 LVHDDKGRLW
+579 LVYDDKGRLW

-675 ELFEMLQNRNIVLS
+675 ELFEMLQNRNIELS

-712 QYILEG
+712 HYILEG

-786 IIYFIIRY
+786 IIYF
-794 KWYQLRKEHD
+794 K
-804 EDKIRFFINTAHDI
+804 
-818 RTPLSLVMSPI
+818 
-829 EELKTQNGLSEKA
+829 
-842 KYLLDVAGA
+842 
-851 NIRKL
+851 
-856 NAVTAQLLDFEKIDS
+856 
-871 RKAKVNIEPIN
+871 
-882 LNYLLS
+882 
-888 EELSCFNNVG
+888 
-898 EKRGITLHLQVPD
+898 
-911 EQVVVSADRH
+911 
-921 LLELMLDNLMSNACK
+921 
-936 YTNQGGK
+936 
-943 VEVSLTAN
+943 
-951 KSKAVIRI
+951 
-959 TDNGIGIPEK
+959 
-969 EQKNI
+969 
-974 FTNVYRAENAR
+974 
-985 ASQETGNGFGLLQV
+985 
-999 KRIVEMLNGNI
+999 
-1010 GFTSKENAGTTFTI
+1010 
-1024 SFKRIYDEPVIH
+1024 
-1036 WNPNN
+1036 
-1041 LNEALNEIRIPSPVV
+1041 
-1056 SAVSESKDETLLI
+1056 
-1069 VEDNDDLRNYLTA
+1069 
-1082 TFSVEYNVVSTIS
+1082 
-1095 AEDALRFLENH
+1095 DALRFLENH

-1119 LQGDELCSMI
+1119 IQGDELCSMI

-1196 MGAEGDVVE
+1196 TRAEGDVVE
-1205 VKTIPQIVEEPTLT
+1205 VKTIPQTVEEPTLT

-1266 FFGRLKSLIGKA
+1266 FFGRLKSLTGKA

>member
-1 MGDYMPTSLKGTKN
+1 MGIYTPISTKIIKN
-15 GLFITVVVMVFLF
+15 TLFIAAVVMVFMLL
-28 FAQKGYGSQHVIS
+28 AQKSYGIQHVIF
-41 EVLRIDNSTGLSS
+41 EVLRIDNAMGLSS
-54 QKVYSL
+54 QKVYSF
-60 AEDASGAIWISTKS
+60 AEDENGAIWISTKS

-87 SLESNSFYGD
+87 TLESNSFYGD
-97 RAGRIIRLY
+97 RAGRIIQLY
-106 HNEGDLYAYESTG
+106 LNKGILYAYENTG
-119 KIHKY
+119 KVHIY
-124 SPVYDSFIL
+124 SPIYDSFIL
-133 TSNLSDLSHG
+133 RSNLSDLSHD

-148 KMLVNNDG
+148 KMLINNDG
-156 SKLYATNNGLFK
+156 SILYATNDGLFK

-180 GSAVNDII
+180 GAAVNDII
-188 IAKGYLFAATSS
+188 VAKGYLFAATSS
-200 GLKFMR
+200 GLKIMR

-227 DEASDALYIG
+227 DEGNDALYIG
-237 AFNKGLYMLNLSD
+237 AFNKGLYKLNLSD
-250 FNVVQIHTTN
+250 FSVAPIHATN
-260 SLLQKPIRSIVKL
+260 NLLQKPIRSIVNL
-273 SPERLAIGID
+273 NPNSLAIGID
-283 GSGVLAYNAKDNSLT
+283 GSGVLAYNTLDNSLT
-298 TFVNTELAP
+298 ALVNTELAP
-307 EFSFTGNGIYA
+307 EFSFTGNGVYA
-318 LLNDGNGNLWIG
+318 LLNDGQGNLWIG

-341 SQSPIQIITHI
+341 SPSPIHIINHI
-352 KDNPNSL
+352 NDNPNSL
-359 VNNNV
+359 DNNNV
-364 NYIIESTDGNIWY
+364 NYIIETSDENIWY

-385 YNPRTGIWRNSL
+385 YNPRTGIWRNTL

-406 EDGNGNVLAGCYGD
+406 EDGNGNILAGCYGD
-420 GVYRM
+420 GVYRL
-425 DLSGNI
+425 DLSGSI

-436 QSDGALSSNYIFAI
+436 QNDGALASNYIFAI
-450 QTDCHGKIWV
+450 HTDSRGKIWV
-460 GSPHGCLVA
+460 GSPHGILVA
-469 LNSDGSLYH
+469 LNSDGTLYH
-478 RFEIDGVMSIS
+478 RFEIQGVMSINIIDNKS
-489 VVDEKRIGV
+489 IGV
-498 ATGNGFYI
+498 ATVNGFYI
-506 IDADTNSYNWYANFQ
+506 IDTETNSYNWYANFQ

-532 IPMMFTKGTTVWL
+532 IPMMFTTGSSVWL

-563 REIKM
+563 REVKM

-579 LVHDDKGRLW
+579 LVRDTKGRLW
-589 ASTGNGLAIIGDSTV
+589 ASTGNGLAIIGDSTI

-619 SSILRTS
+619 SSILKTS

-650 YSAPLRIS
+650 YSAPLKIS
-658 RFTIDGISE
+658 RFTIDGISD
-667 EESAKIIP
+667 EESAAIKPI
-675 ELFEMLQNRNIVLS
+675 LFEMLQNRNIVLS
-689 ASHNSFDVDFEAINI
+689 ANQNSFDIDFEAINI
-704 DYRNDIAY
+704 GYRNDIAY

-718 YDHDWSEMTMDG
+718 YDHDWSEMTVDG
-730 TARFRNVPPGNY
+730 TARFRNVPSGSY
-742 TLKIKALRKSDGRVI
+742 TLKIKALRNSDGRVI
-757 DETSIDITVEEP
+757 DETSIDITVKEP

-777 ICYLAIIAF
+777 ICYLAIIALV
-786 IIYFIIRY
+786 IYFIIRY
-794 KWYQLRKEHD
+794 KWYQLRKEHY

-829 EELKTQNGLSEKA
+829 EELKAQGGLSDKA
-842 KYLLDVAGA
+842 QYLLDVAGA

-888 EELSCFNNVG
+888 EELSCFSNVA
-898 EKRGITLHLQVPD
+898 EKRGITLRLNVPD
-911 EQVVVSADRH
+911 DQVVVSADRH

-936 YTNQGGK
+936 YTNRGGK
-943 VEVSLTAN
+943 VEVSLTAS

-999 KRIVEMLNGNI
+999 KRIVEMLGGNI
-1010 GFTSKENAGTTFTI
+1010 SFTSKEQVGTTFTI
-1024 SFKRIYDEPVIH
+1024 SFKRIYDEPIVH

-1056 SAVSESKDETLLI
+1056 SAISESKDETLLI

-1082 TFSVEYNVVSTIS
+1082 TFSAEYNVVSTIS

-1119 LQGDELCSMI
+1119 IQGDELCSMI

-1174 SKVRGML
+1174 SKVRSML

-1196 MGAEGDVVE
+1196 MRAEGEATD
-1205 VKTIPQIVEEPTLT
+1205 VKTIITPGEESADN
-1219 EGNRTSEMPASDKAF
+1219 NRSSEMSASDRAF

-1247 NTEFD
+1247 NPEFD
-1252 IEHLCREMAMSRTL
+1252 IEQLCREMAMSRTL
-1266 FFGRLKSLIGKA
+1266 FFGRLKSLTGKA

-1291 AELLKQNMPVAEV
+1291 ADLLKQKMPVAEV
-1304 AVVTGFANSK
+1304 AVMTGFANSK
-1314 YFSTIFKKHFGVSPS
+1314 YFSTVFKKHFGVSPS
-1329 KFCEQN
+1329 KFNEAE

>member
-1 MGDYMPTSLKGTKN
+1 M
-15 GLFITVVVMVFLF
+15 
-28 FAQKGYGSQHVIS
+28 
-41 EVLRIDNSTGLSS
+41 
-54 QKVYSL
+54 
-60 AEDASGAIWISTKS
+60 
-74 GVDRY
+74 
-79 NGRILKNY
+79 
-87 SLESNSFYGD
+87 FY
-97 RAGRIIRLY
+97 
-106 HNEGDLYAYESTG
+106 
-119 KIHKY
+119 
-124 SPVYDSFIL
+124 
-133 TSNLSDLSHG
+133 
-143 DVVLN
+143 
-148 KMLVNNDG
+148 
-156 SKLYATNNGLFK
+156 
-168 YVSDKDYRPILP
+168 
-180 GSAVNDII
+180 
-188 IAKGYLFAATSS
+188 
-200 GLKFMR
+200 
-206 NDHAVKDVG
+206 
-215 LLKDTNIQSLYF
+215 
-227 DEASDALYIG
+227 
-237 AFNKGLYMLNLSD
+237 
-250 FNVVQIHTTN
+250 
-260 SLLQKPIRSIVKL
+260 
-273 SPERLAIGID
+273 
-283 GSGVLAYNAKDNSLT
+283 
-298 TFVNTELAP
+298 
-307 EFSFTGNGIYA
+307 
-318 LLNDGNGNLWIG
+318 
-330 SYTGGVTMVSL
+330 
-341 SQSPIQIITHI
+341 
-352 KDNPNSL
+352 
-359 VNNNV
+359 
-364 NYIIESTDGNIWY
+364 
-377 ATDRGISI
+377 
-385 YNPRTGIWRNSL
+385 
-397 SGIVVVSLC
+397 
-406 EDGNGNVLAGCYGD
+406 
-420 GVYRM
+420 
-425 DLSGNI
+425 
-431 KGHWT
+431 
-436 QSDGALSSNYIFAI
+436 
-450 QTDCHGKIWV
+450 
-460 GSPHGCLVA
+460 
-469 LNSDGSLYH
+469 
-478 RFEIDGVMSIS
+478 
-489 VVDEKRIGV
+489 
-498 ATGNGFYI
+498 
-506 IDADTNSYNWYANFQ
+506 
-521 EQSEHDVSAYI
+521 
-532 IPMMFTKGTTVWL
+532 
-545 GTEGGGL
+545 
-552 NLYDYKNRKII
+552 
-563 REIKM
+563 
-568 SDGLPSNDIYG
+568 
-579 LVHDDKGRLW
+579 
-589 ASTGNGLAIIGDSTV
+589 
-604 SSLNFINGIAREYNK
+604 
-619 SSILRTS
+619 
-626 NGDLIFGS
+626 
-634 TAGAV
+634 
-639 RLSPDKISVAE
+639 
-650 YSAPLRIS
+650 
-658 RFTIDGISE
+658 
-667 EESAKIIP
+667 
-675 ELFEMLQNRNIVLS
+675 
-689 ASHNSFDVDFEAINI
+689 
-704 DYRNDIAY
+704 
-712 QYILEG
+712 
-718 YDHDWSEMTMDG
+718 
-730 TARFRNVPPGNY
+730 
-742 TLKIKALRKSDGRVI
+742 
-757 DETSIDITVEEP
+757 
-769 WWNTIWAR
+769 
-777 ICYLAIIAF
+777 

-936 YTNQGGK
+936 YTNRGGN
-943 VEVSLTAN
+943 VEVSLTAS
-951 KSKAVIRI
+951 KSKATIKVSD
-959 TDNGIGIPEK
+959 TGIGIPEK

-974 FTNVYRAENAR
+974 FTNIYRAENAR

-1119 LQGDELCSMI
+1119 IQGDELCSMI

-1196 MGAEGDVVE
+1196 MRAEGDVVE
-1205 VKTIPQIVEEPTLT
+1205 VNTIPQIVEEPTLT

-1266 FFGRLKSLIGKA
+1266 FFGRLKSLTGKA